1 MSIQDNITKNLFMSI
16 QDNITKNLLEYSVLT
31 TLMGLIIMIGITMPS
46 EGKSFDRNKGSF
58 YSASI
63 IFFILANVYI
73 YKFVSK
79 SIRIPFYKISS
90 VIISIGALTWFIFKA
105 GLFHTAYSGTIA
117 KLLLVSIFLFGLTIF
132 LKSFRRH
139 IQNMDGL
146 SGFIIN
152 FILYI
157 PCLLEEFIEYIKY
170 QLGLT
175 PSVTYILLGIELLL
189 ITSYIMLP
197 SLMSKA
203 IKSDSYAITNEAH
216 FLNQPGGHQLAT
228 IKEIYEKDDAARSL
242 TEKPYQTPRRT
253 FSLSCWIYLNQ
264 QKPNVTHKTIFKYG
278 NPPSNSHCHP
288 EIKYTGE
295 RAGKNMVDIIFSR
308 KTSSHFS
315 ILLDGQQWHNI
326 VFNYSG
332 NQVDLFIN
340 GDLVKTNVFD
350 KTAES
355 NVDSEMFD
363 DKNTFS
369 IGDDDLDGAIC
380 NIKYYKKPLT
390 RFQITNIYN
399 LLNGQ
404 NPPINNVM

>member
-1 MSIQDNITKNLFMSI
+1 MSIQDNISKNI
-16 QDNITKNLLEYSVLT
+16 PQYSVITALA
-31 TLMGLIIMIGITMPS
+31 GLVILIGFTMPS
-46 EGKSFDRNKGSF
+46 DNKSFDRTKGQF

-73 YKFVSK
+73 FRFVSK
-79 SIRIPFYKISS
+79 TTRIPFYKISS
-90 VIISIGALTWFIFKA
+90 LMIVIISFSWFIFKA
-105 GLFHTAYSGTIA
+105 GLFHNAYSGTIS
-117 KLLLVSIFLFGLTIF
+117 KMLLASIFLFGLTIL
-132 LKSFRRH
+132 LKSIRRY

-189 ITSYIMLP
+189 IASYIMLP
-197 SLMSKA
+197 GLISNA
-203 IKSDSYAITNEAH
+203 IKSDAHAITNESH

-228 IKEIYEKDDAARSL
+228 IKEIYEEDDDESTVFTDQLL
-242 TEKPYQTPRRT
+242 TTSRRT

-264 QKPNVTHKTIFKYG
+264 QKPNVNNKTILKYG
-278 NPPSNSHCHP
+278 NPPNNTRCHP
-288 EIKYTGE
+288 EIQYKGE
-295 RAGKNMVDIIFSR
+295 RAGKNMIDIIFSL
-308 KTSSHFS
+308 KNSSHFS
-315 ILLDGQQWHNI
+315 ILLDGQQWHNV

-332 NQVDLFIN
+332 NQADLFIN

-355 NVDSEMFD
+355 VNDSKINDEMFD
-363 DKNTFS
+363 NKNTFT
-369 IGDDDLDGAIC
+369 IGDDNLDGAIC

-390 RFQITNIYN
+390 MFQITNIYN
-399 LLNGQ
+399 LLNGL